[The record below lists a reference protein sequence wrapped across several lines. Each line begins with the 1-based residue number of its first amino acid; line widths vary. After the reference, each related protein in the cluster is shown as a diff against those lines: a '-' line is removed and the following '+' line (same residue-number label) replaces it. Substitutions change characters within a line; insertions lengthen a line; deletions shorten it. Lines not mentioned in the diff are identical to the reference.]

1 MNCRRFQ
8 NRLYEYVD
16 GTLSARAQAAANKHL
31 ARCSACRQAL
41 HQEQQVAQFLSDG
54 LRQGTGTLCLRP
66 EIARRILAAPD
77 RIPPKDNE
85 SIGWS
90 WNRVAWPL
98 VIAAYLLLLV
108 TFWVINY
115 FSAFSFLQSRA
126 SPGERLQSVDT
137 AETGPVQEMET
148 GQPDRRDIHS
158 AVSIQ
163 VSYRVPIHKFRR
175 EGNLV
180 VDTFAYETVVASG
193 TLRPG
198 GQQPVQQKPEL
209 KMPL

>member
-31 ARCSACRQAL
+31 AQCSACRQAL

-66 EIARRILAAPD
+66 EIARRILRAPD
-77 RIPPKDNE
+77 RIRRTDNE

-90 WNRVAWPL
+90 WNRLAWPL
-98 VIAAYLLLLV
+98 AIAAYLLLLV

-115 FSAFSFLQSRA
+115 YSALPFLQSKA
-126 SPGERLQSVDT
+126 SPGERLPSVDT
-137 AETGPVQEMET
+137 AETGPIHEMET
-148 GQPDRRDIHS
+148 AQPDHRDIHS

-180 VDTFAYETVVASG
+180 VDTLSYATVVASG
-193 TLRPG
+193 TLHTG
-198 GQQPVQQKPEL
+198 SQQPVQQKPEL